1 MKAAL
6 VEAVEDLEA
15 DVVVLVVDSVVDAGA
30 VVPAADVVRN
40 ATSVTGMGILR
51 VNAARSRIV
60 ATSATSSVTSLRI
73 AARALMQVH
82 ATTVAN
88 PATYS
93 ETAPSRATSRATSA
107 VMLVTSLVTARTR
120 VQAAMTTVASA
131 TTVARQATSRATAPS
146 LAAMMAATS
155 PSAIGVERLATLRVT
170 APTEA
175 AGSRACSR
183 SLTYIEC
190 TLFADQVWSSRPL
203 CSRLPQQ

>member
-1 MKAAL
+1 MCCFKS
-6 VEAVEDLEA
+6 VDL
-15 DVVVLVVDSVVDAGA
+15 DWHVVNSKQVFVKQPWL
-30 VVPAADVVRN
+30 N
-40 ATSVTGMGILR
+40 CHCW
-51 VNAARSRIV
+51 
-60 ATSATSSVTSLRI
+60 
-73 AARALMQVH
+73 LMQVH

-155 PSAIGVERLATLRVT
+155 PSAIGIDLIYLHYLLQEVCLIISIAKL
-170 APTEA
+170 
-175 AGSRACSR
+175 C
-183 SLTYIEC
+183 LTFDC
-190 TLFADQVWSSRPL
+190 CFQCWLSV
-203 CSRLPQQ
+203 